1 MRDLL
6 ILAAPLLML
15 SLLYCGWRAARLFL
29 TWNPAA
35 ATVSRSDYSSGEQ
48 QDDFWRGGPGVG
60 SLRGL
65 DWRDGEDSRLIED
78 EVSFTDS
85 DGERRRAVV
94 ERRVAAGW
102 RPDSVFTIW
111 YDPADPAR
119 RVTAFGPGHWLG
131 LALLFA
137 GALAG
142 LFSLGTR
149 LSF

>member
-29 TWNPAA
+29 AWNPAA
-35 ATVSRSDYSSGEQ
+35 ATVWQSDYTDGQ
-48 QDDFWRGGPGVG
+48 RQDDFWRGGPGVG
-60 SLRGL
+60 SLRGW
-65 DWRDGEDSRLIED
+65 DGRDGEDSRLIED
-78 EVSFTDS
+78 EITFTDAG
-85 DGERRRAVV
+85 GERRRAVV

-131 LALLFA
+131 LALLPA

-142 LFSLGTR
+142 LFSFGAR
-149 LSF
+149 LAS